1 VFTHYFRLTHRGED
15 SRHRC
20 RLLERLLAR
29 AAAPE
34 RISNWRVDAFRVIAP
49 AGAFPGVGAAALCAA
64 GGTADG
70 SVFMATP
77 VHYVAEMNNVRL
89 ASDGIL
95 RLSSAEAL
103 TLCDDFNRV
112 WAGAGNRL
120 TAGASGELFCVI
132 DGSIA
137 AATKDPEDA
146 LGLHIAD
153 YLPSAGAD
161 APRLRQLMSEIEMW
175 LFEHPVNLARRASAA
190 PDVSGLWLWGGGPGL
205 KCLPPIE
212 GWTAGD
218 DPLFKAWAARPESQ
232 SGAPAPAVI
241 VIGAA
246 PGTVEWQHAESRWL
260 LPSAADL
267 DAGRIAR
274 LQLSAGNRC
283 YSVGRRR
290 RWRFLRRR
298 PWWESFA

>member
-1 VFTHYFRLTHRGED
+1 
-15 SRHRC
+15 
-20 RLLERLLAR
+20 
-29 AAAPE
+29 
-34 RISNWRVDAFRVIAP
+34 VDAFRVIA
-49 AGAFPGVGAAALCAA
+49 AASAVPGIGAAALCAA
-64 GGTADG
+64 GGAADG

-77 VHYVAEMNNVRL
+77 VRYVAEMSNVRL
-89 ASDGIL
+89 AADGIL
-95 RLSSAEAL
+95 RVSPAEAQ
-103 TLCDDFNRV
+103 TLCEDFNRV
-112 WAGAGNRL
+112 WAGAGSRL
-120 TAGASGELFCVI
+120 AGCGSGELFCVI

-137 AATKDPEDA
+137 ASSKDPEDV

-153 YLPSAGAD
+153 YLPSGGAG

-175 LFEHPVNLARRASAA
+175 LFEHPLNLARRASAA
-190 PDVSGLWLWGGGPGL
+190 PEVSGLWLWGGGPGL

-218 DPLFKAWAARPESQ
+218 DPLFQAWAAKPESQ
-232 SGAPAPAVI
+232 SGARSGSAVI

-246 PGTVEWQHAESRWL
+246 PGTPEWQEAESRWL

-267 DAGRIAR
+267 HAGRIAR

-283 YSVGRRR
+283 FSVGRSR

>member
-1 VFTHYFRLTHRGED
+1 VFTHYFRLAHRGEVD
-15 SRHRC
+15 RHRS

-29 AAAPE
+29 AAAPDL
-34 RISNWRVDAFRVIAP
+34 IGNWRVDAFRVIAP
-49 AGAFPGVGAAALCAA
+49 ASAVPGVGAAALCAA

-77 VHYVAEMNNVRL
+77 VHYVAEMSNVRL
-89 ASDGIL
+89 AADGIL
-95 RLSSAEAL
+95 RLSAAEAL
-103 TLCDDFNRV
+103 TLCEDFNRV
-112 WAGAGNRL
+112 WAGAGSRL
-120 TAGASGELFCVI
+120 LAGGGDLFCAI
-132 DGSIA
+132 DGEIA
-137 AATKDPEDA
+137 AATSDPELM
-146 LGLHIAD
+146 LGLHIAEH
-153 YLPSAGAD
+153 LPSGGAG

-175 LFEHPVNLARRASAA
+175 LFEHPVNLARRACAA
-190 PDVSGLWLWGGGPGL
+190 PALSGLWLWGGGPGL

-218 DPLFKAWAARPESQ
+218 DPLFKAWAAKPSQ
-232 SGAPAPAVI
+232 SGTRLGAAVI

-246 PGTVEWQHAESRWL
+246 PGTPEWQDAESRWL

-283 YSVGRRR
+283 FSVGRSR
-290 RWRFLRRR
+290 RWRFLRPR

>member
-1 VFTHYFRLTHRGED
+1 VFTHYFRLAHRGAV
-15 SRHRC
+15 SRQRC

-29 AAAPE
+29 AAAPDL
-34 RISNWRVDAFRVIAP
+34 ISDWRVDAFRVIAP
-49 AGAFPGVGAAALCAA
+49 ASAVPGIGAAALCAA

-77 VHYVAEMNNVRL
+77 VRYVAEMSNVRL
-89 ASDGIL
+89 AADGIL
-95 RLSSAEAL
+95 RVSPAEAQ
-103 TLCDDFNRV
+103 TLCEDFNRV
-112 WAGAGNRL
+112 WAGAGSRL
-120 TAGASGELFCVI
+120 TAGGSGELFCAI
-132 DGSIA
+132 DGAIA
-137 AATKDPEDA
+137 AATKDPEDV

-153 YLPSAGAD
+153 HLPS
-161 APRLRQLMSEIEMW
+161 
-175 LFEHPVNLARRASAA
+175 LFEHPLNLARRASAA
-190 PDVSGLWLWGGGPGL
+190 PEVSGLWLWGGGPGL

-218 DPLFKAWAARPESQ
+218 DPLFQAWAAKPESQ
-232 SGAPAPAVI
+232 SGARSGSAVI

-246 PGTVEWQHAESRWL
+246 PGTPEWQEAESRWL

-267 DAGRIAR
+267 HAGRIAR

-283 YSVGRRR
+283 FSVGRSR